1 MRQQIWTVGSR
12 YMIPTNTVLKSG
24 SSASSLID
32 FKEHLKQGGEI
43 VMATSINLDKEPAI
57 INSEMFIDLN
67 NNTITGG
74 LFGYSNDNV
83 VEGNT
88 DSYAF
93 WVKEGGDLTIEGKG
107 EIVAQDATY
116 SMAVWANGGNVTIKG
131 GTFRNGGDGTD
142 LIYASAGGNVYI
154 YDGEFIGA
162 ENTGSESGT
171 ANKFSLLNVKDKDYK
186 SGASNIVVYGGIF
199 HGFNPA
205 DNLSEG
211 PGTNFV
217 ADGYESIEIEPNI
230 WKVQK
235 KKSNIDN
242 TKMYYGTISSPKFK
256 SFSELKESD
265 ITQAINAGT
274 LIESDVK
281 TMQANISLKNE
292 GDAIVVL
299 MPSNQYKVY
308 KDKGLKSGK
317 MLFNEINTG
326 TKFHVN
332 GEVKLGNFNVYGEWF
347 MVPGNLLIYIE

>member
-1 MRQQIWTVGSR
+1 MRQQNWATGGR
-12 YMIPTNTVLKSG
+12 YMLPVGGLLKSENT
-24 SSASSLID
+24 ASSLAD
-32 FKEHLKQGGEI
+32 FKNHIKEGGEI
-43 VMATSINLDKEPAI
+43 MMITSIDLDNDTAI
-57 INSEMFIDLN
+57 VNTKLTIDLN
-67 NNTITGG
+67 NNSIIGG
-74 LFGYSNDNV
+74 VFSESNGSIN
-83 VEGNT
+83 EGT
-88 DSYAF
+88 SDSYAF
-93 WVKEGGDLTIEGKG
+93 WVKEGGNLTIKGDG
-107 EIVAQDATY
+107 EIKAQEATY
-116 SMAVWANGGNVTIKG
+116 SMAVWASGGDVVIKG

-186 SGASNIVVYGGIF
+186 SGVSNIVVYGGIF

-217 ADGYESIEIEPNI
+217 ADGYESVEIEPNI

-235 KKSNIDN
+235 RKSNINN

-281 TMQANISLKNE
+281 TM
-292 GDAIVVL
+292 
-299 MPSNQYKVY
+299 
-308 KDKGLKSGK
+308 
-317 MLFNEINTG
+317 
-326 TKFHVN
+326 
-332 GEVKLGNFNVYGEWF
+332 
-347 MVPGNLLIYIE
+347 

>member
-1 MRQQIWTVGSR
+1 MRQQNWATGGR
-12 YMIPTNTVLKSG
+12 YMLPVGGLLKSENT
-24 SSASSLID
+24 ASSLAD
-32 FKEHLKQGGEI
+32 FKNHIKEGGEI
-43 VMATSINLDKEPAI
+43 MMITSIDLDNDTAI
-57 INSEMFIDLN
+57 VNTKLTIDLN
-67 NNTITGG
+67 NKSITGG
-74 LFGYSNDNV
+74 LFSESNGSIN
-83 VEGNT
+83 EGT
-88 DSYAF
+88 SDSYAF
-93 WVKEGGDLTIEGKG
+93 WVKEGGNLTIKGDG
-107 EIVAQDATY
+107 EIKAQEATY
-116 SMAVWANGGNVTIKG
+116 SMAVWANGGNVVIKG

-235 KKSNIDN
+235 RKSNIDN

-308 KDKGLKSGK
+308 KDNGLKSGK
-317 MLFNEINTG
+317 MSFNEINTG